1 MIDFIII
8 WVVLPLAMFTVV
20 YIPVKMMRDQRK
32 EMREFEN
39 RSKILK

>member
-8 WVVLPLAMFTVV
+8 WVVLPLAMLTVI
-20 YIPVKMMRDQRK
+20 YIPVKMMREQRK